1 MLICIIGLGEIGMSS
16 AKYSRDKGLKVFGYD
31 INEDVVKRANQQG
44 IRAFFEWEKVPE
56 VDAYVIC
63 VSTWNASGQP
73 DFSAVFDIS
82 KKISCMTNKDS
93 LVSIESTLVPGT
105 SRNIYNLIFHGDVEL
120 VHVPHRYWA
129 EDPVAHGVRQPRVI
143 GAVNQDSL
151 RSGKKFYC
159 NLLDIPL
166 HEVSSIEE
174 SEMCKISENAYRY
187 VQIAFA
193 EELKMI
199 CKDLALDFEEVRKAC
214 NTKWNTEILE
224 ARGGIKGK
232 CLPTDRHSMASLS
245 EHNTLLEASKKVDE
259 QYREWLR
266 RSRRSSVSN

>member
-1 MLICIIGLGEIGMSS
+1 
-16 AKYSRDKGLKVFGYD
+16 LKIFGYD
-31 INEDVVKRANQQG
+31 INEDVAKRVNQQG
-44 IRAFFEWEKVPE
+44 VYAFFEWQKVPKAD
-56 VDAYVIC
+56 VYIIC

-73 DFSAVFDIS
+73 DLSAVFDIS
-82 KKISCMTNKDS
+82 KKISSRTNKDN
-93 LVSIESTLVPGT
+93 LVAIESTIVPGT
-105 SRNIYNLIFHGDVEL
+105 ARNIYNSIFHADVKL

-129 EDPVAHGVRQPRVI
+129 EDPVAHGVRQLRVI

-151 RSGKKFYC
+151 DSGKKFYS

-199 CKDLALDFEEVRKAC
+199 CEDLALDFEEVLEAC
-214 NTKWNTEILE
+214 NTKWNTEMLD
-224 ARGGIKGK
+224 AREGIQGK
-232 CLPTDRHSMASLS
+232 CLPKDRHSLASLS

-266 RSRRSSVSN
+266 RSKRFSV

>member
-1 MLICIIGLGEIGMSS
+1 MLICVVGLGEIGLST

-31 INEDVVKRANQQG
+31 INEDVAKRANQQG
-44 IRAFFEWEKVPE
+44 IHAFSEWQKVPE
-56 VDAYVIC
+56 ADVYVIC

-73 DFSAVFDIS
+73 DLSAVFDIS
-82 KKISCMTNKDS
+82 KKISSRTNKGS
-93 LVSIESTLVPGT
+93 LVSIESTIFPGT
-105 SRNIYNLIFHGDVEL
+105 SKKIYNSIFHGDVKL

-129 EDPVAHGVRQPRVI
+129 DDPVSHGVRQRRVI

-151 RSGKKFYC
+151 ETGKKFYG

-166 HEVSSIEE
+166 HAVSSIEE

-199 CKDLALDFEEVRKAC
+199 CEDLALDFEEVRKAC
-214 NTKWNTEILE
+214 NTKWNTEILD
-224 ARGGIKGK
+224 AREGIRGK
-232 CLPTDRHSMASLS
+232 CLPKDRASLASLS
-245 EHNTLLEASKKVDE
+245 GHNTLLEASKKVDE

-266 RSRRSSVSN
+266 RNKRSAVSH